1 MNHKLTLLILFTALV
16 AIAAGN
22 AQAIL
27 IVETTPISWAG
38 ICTDCNGNET
48 DSLATATLGVVHVGN
63 IDDGTGTDIGSVEG
77 VDLGGDYLARYVNL
91 QSFEYQSNLYHLFAT
106 QIISVTGHVSTG
118 ANTVAH
124 ETVEIEFFAEK
135 SL

>member
-38 ICTDCNGNET
+38 ICTNNDEPKGGWM
-48 DSLATATLGVVHVGN
+48 DMGKQMVG
-63 IDDGTGTDIGSVEG
+63 G
-77 VDLGGDYLARYVNL
+77 
-91 QSFEYQSNLYHLFAT
+91 
-106 QIISVTGHVSTG
+106 
-118 ANTVAH
+118 
-124 ETVEIEFFAEK
+124 
-135 SL
+135 